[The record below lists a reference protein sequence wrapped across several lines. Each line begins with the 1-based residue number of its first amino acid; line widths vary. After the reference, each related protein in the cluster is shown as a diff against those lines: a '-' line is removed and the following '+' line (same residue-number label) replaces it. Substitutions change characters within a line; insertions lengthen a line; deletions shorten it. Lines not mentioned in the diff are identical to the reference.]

1 MPLLAIPN
9 ASEGR
14 DQERIAKLVG
24 AVRDSGARVL
34 DLHQDEAHHRSVIT
48 ATGTAASLVE
58 AMAHLAA
65 AASYIDLARHEG
77 VHPRLG
83 GLDVCPLVPVN
94 LSMAEAVEAAHQAG
108 RAINRATGVPIY
120 FYGEAAERE
129 EARELPSI
137 RSGGLSELKRRAQE
151 GFTPDIGSADLDISR
166 GVICVGARGTLIAF
180 NVWLRCSL
188 ETARWIAGKLRASS
202 GGLPGI
208 RALGLMIHPP
218 DVCQVSMNLTEPD
231 ATGIQEAFGAV
242 ESLGRQRNAQ
252 VMQTELVGLVPRRY
266 LPPPDATATRLLK
279 RPGRSLE
286 DALRR

>member
-166 GVICVGARGTLIAF
+166 GVICVGARGTLIAL

-202 GGLPGI
+202 GASP
-208 RALGLMIHPP
+208 
-218 DVCQVSMNLTEPD
+218 VS
-231 ATGIQEAFGAV
+231 V
-242 ESLGRQRNAQ
+242 
-252 VMQTELVGLVPRRY
+252 
-266 LPPPDATATRLLK
+266 RL
-279 RPGRSLE
+279 
-286 DALRR
+286 A